1 MKQVTPIG
9 VVSTRRIEG
18 INKGVKRIPYFQ
30 KKTSPGKFWECF
42 ENVSWVEQRRQQFTW
57 CNQERNIVFK
67 TWWSKEYEWLK
78 MNKANSNYVWIQVKK
93 DIKILQKDVS
103 TIYAVKSSNTPL
115 DVMLKDFFTL
125 QHMNLFQKQ

>member
-1 MKQVTPIG
+1 
-9 VVSTRRIEG
+9 
-18 INKGVKRIPYFQ
+18 
-30 KKTSPGKFWECF
+30 
-42 ENVSWVEQRRQQFTW
+42 
-57 CNQERNIVFK
+57 
-67 TWWSKEYEWLK
+67 

-103 TIYAVKSSNTPL
+103 TIYEVKSSNTPL